1 MVLPDNGVSLLKFT
15 RMEVKLINAKGNRF
29 RIHSVKSMIDEDVWY
44 ELDTA
49 AKLYPAILSPK
60 QANVFRLCCTLTE
73 PVDPEILQ
81 TALYITIQ
89 RYPSFNVR
97 LKRGLFWFYF
107 ESNTNLPVVSE
118 ETTYPC
124 QMIDPAQNGD
134 YMFRVSWFGHRINLE
149 IFHVIADG
157 TGGIEFLKTLVYY
170 YLNLQGKDIRPGG
183 MIRTLETKVD
193 DEELENSFQRYY
205 DPKFSTS
212 RAEEKAYH
220 FSGNKLPPQQIRL
233 IHGLIPVEELLN
245 KVHSYHATITGYL
258 TAVLIKAF
266 FTVDRE
272 NKESDE
278 IVKISIP
285 INLRSLFPSMTV
297 RNFTF
302 YMNIGERFSR
312 KNISFESLLSTV
324 TEQMQDQIQKEKV
337 LSRMNPNVSFEKNAV
352 IRVVPLDVKQAV
364 IKQAHRIIGDDLFTC
379 CLSNLGVIC
388 LPGSMEPFISRFDF
402 CLSNSDRIP
411 LNCSLCSSK
420 GIVSITFSS
429 SMKETLVE
437 QKFFRFLTGEGLNV
451 TIESSEG

>member
-1 MVLPDNGVSLLKFT
+1 M
-15 RMEVKLINAKGNRF
+15 IN
-29 RIHSVKSMIDEDVWY
+29 EDVWY

-60 QANVFRLCCTLTE
+60 QASVFRVCCTLTE

-81 TALYITIQ
+81 TALYVTIQ

-97 LKRGLFWFYF
+97 LKRGVFWFYF
-107 ESNTNLPVVSE
+107 EANTNLPVVSE
-118 ETTYPC
+118 ETVYPC
-124 QMIDPAQNGD
+124 QMIDPAQND
-134 YMFRVSWFGHRINLE
+134 NFMFRVTWFGHRINLE

-170 YLNLQGKDIRPGG
+170 YLNLQGKSVRPDG

-205 DPKFSTS
+205 DPLFSTS

-220 FSGNKLPPQQIRL
+220 FSGNKLPSQHVRL

-245 KVHSYHATITGYL
+245 KVHSYHVTVTAYL

-266 FTVDRE
+266 FAAE
-272 NKESDE
+272 KNPKKSDE
-278 IVKISIP
+278 IVKISVP
-285 INLRSLFPSMTV
+285 INLRALFPSITV
-297 RNFTF
+297 RNFSF

-324 TEQMQDQIQKEKV
+324 SGQIQDQIQRDKV

-364 IKQAHRIIGDDLFTC
+364 IKQVHRIVGDDLFTC
-379 CLSNLGVIC
+379 SFSNLGVVC
-388 LPGSMEPFISRFDF
+388 LPESMEPFISRFDF
-402 CLSNSDRIP
+402 CLSISDRIP
-411 LNCSLCSSK
+411 LNCSMCTSN
-420 GIVSITFSS
+420 GIVSITFTSS
-429 SMKETLVE
+429 LKETSVE
-437 QKFFRFLTGEGLNV
+437 QEFFRFLSDEGLNV

>member
-157 TGGIEFLKTLVYY
+157 TGGI
-170 YLNLQGKDIRPGG
+170 
-183 MIRTLETKVD
+183 
-193 DEELENSFQRYY
+193 
-205 DPKFSTS
+205 
-212 RAEEKAYH
+212 
-220 FSGNKLPPQQIRL
+220 
-233 IHGLIPVEELLN
+233 
-245 KVHSYHATITGYL
+245 
-258 TAVLIKAF
+258 
-266 FTVDRE
+266 
-272 NKESDE
+272 
-278 IVKISIP
+278 
-285 INLRSLFPSMTV
+285 
-297 RNFTF
+297 
-302 YMNIGERFSR
+302 
-312 KNISFESLLSTV
+312 
-324 TEQMQDQIQKEKV
+324 
-337 LSRMNPNVSFEKNAV
+337 
-352 IRVVPLDVKQAV
+352 
-364 IKQAHRIIGDDLFTC
+364 
-379 CLSNLGVIC
+379 
-388 LPGSMEPFISRFDF
+388 DF
-402 CLSNSDRIP
+402 
-411 LNCSLCSSK
+411 
-420 GIVSITFSS
+420 
-429 SMKETLVE
+429 
-437 QKFFRFLTGEGLNV
+437 
-451 TIESSEG
+451 